1 MAALDLG
8 YKAGVDY
15 IRQNPPK
22 VLFMLGAD
30 EGVLTRDDLP
40 KDCFIIYQ
48 GRRFLGWWGGGGG
61 GEYIYT
67 IIYYRAD
74 MESTVILKYIET
86 RGSEHY
92 THTIPNSLSQSQTKS
107 ELIFICFC
115 GRKISCTV
123 YIFEIFY
130 LCDTCIYLKFP
141 DLTVDQLFHN
151 WRPCYLQ

>member
-48 GRRFLGWWGGGGG
+48 GRRFLGW
-61 GEYIYT
+61 
-67 IIYYRAD
+67 
-74 MESTVILKYIET
+74 
-86 RGSEHY
+86 
-92 THTIPNSLSQSQTKS
+92 
-107 ELIFICFC
+107 
-115 GRKISCTV
+115 
-123 YIFEIFY
+123 
-130 LCDTCIYLKFP
+130 
-141 DLTVDQLFHN
+141 
-151 WRPCYLQ
+151 

>member
-67 IIYYRAD
+67 IIYYRTD
-74 MESTVILKYIET
+74 MEPSVILKYIET

-92 THTIPNSLSQSQTKS
+92 THTISQFFVSKPN
-107 ELIFICFC
+107 
-115 GRKISCTV
+115 KI
-123 YIFEIFY
+123 
-130 LCDTCIYLKFP
+130 
-141 DLTVDQLFHN
+141 
-151 WRPCYLQ
+151 

>member
-48 GRRFLGWWGGGGG
+48 GRRFLGWWGGG
-61 GEYIYT
+61 ENTYT
-67 IIYYRAD
+67 
-74 MESTVILKYIET
+74 
-86 RGSEHY
+86 
-92 THTIPNSLSQSQTKS
+92 QSYAAVQTWN
-107 ELIFICFC
+107 L
-115 GRKISCTV
+115 
-123 YIFEIFY
+123 
-130 LCDTCIYLKFP
+130 P
-141 DLTVDQLFHN
+141 LFLN
-151 WRPCYLQ
+151 T

>member
-48 GRRFLGWWGGGGG
+48 GRRFLGWWGGR
-61 GEYIYT
+61 IHIP
-67 IIYYRAD
+67 IICCRTD
-74 MESTVILKYIET
+74 MEPSVILKYIET
-86 RGSEHY
+86 RMTEHY
-92 THTIPNSLSQSQTKS
+92 THTISNSFSQSQTKS
-107 ELIFICFC
+107 E
-115 GRKISCTV
+115 
-123 YIFEIFY
+123 
-130 LCDTCIYLKFP
+130 
-141 DLTVDQLFHN
+141 
-151 WRPCYLQ
+151 